1 MSDYMIRATAANG
14 QVRAFAATTRD
25 LTEYARN
32 AHNTSPVVTAALG
45 RTMTAAV
52 MMGSMLKGDKELL
65 TVKIQGDG
73 PIGSLTVTADSHG
86 HVKGYAQNPVVLI
99 QANSIGKLDVAG
111 AIGKGVLSVIKDIG
125 LKDPYVGQTD
135 LVSGEIAE
143 DLTYY
148 FAVSEQT
155 PSSVG
160 LGVLMNKDNT
170 VRQAGGFIIQLMP
183 DASEETISAL
193 EKRLAK
199 VSSVTAMLDIGKTPE
214 DILQELLGEFG
225 VEITE
230 KTETRFACNCSK
242 ERMEKALI
250 SIGRKD
256 LEEMIKDGEPIEM
269 NCHFCNSHY
278 QFSVEELK
286 KILAQAKKR

>member
-14 QVRAFAATTRD
+14 QIRAFAATTRD

-170 VRQAGGFIIQLMP
+170 VRQAGGFILQLLP
-183 DASEETISAL
+183 GASEEVISTL
-193 EKRLAK
+193 ENRLK
-199 VSSVTAMLDIGKTPE
+199 EITSITSLLDAGNTPE
-214 DILQELLGEFG
+214 MILEHILGDFG
-225 VEITE
+225 LEILDKIPTQ
-230 KTETRFACNCSK
+230 FACNCSR
-242 ERMEKALI
+242 ERIEKALI
-250 SIGRKD
+250 SIGKKE
-256 LEEMIKDGEPIEM
+256 LQEMIDEGKTIEM
-269 NCHFCNSHY
+269 NCHFCNKNY
-278 QFSVEELK
+278 PVTVEELK
-286 KILAQAKKR
+286 GLLEKAVR

>member
-14 QVRAFAATTRD
+14 QIRAFAATTRD

-52 MMGSMLKGDKELL
+52 MMGSMMKGDKDLL
-65 TVKIQGDG
+65 TIKIQGDG
-73 PIGSLTVTADSHG
+73 PIGSITVTADSHC
-86 HVKGYAQNPVVLI
+86 HVKGYAQNPMVLI
-99 QANSIGKLDVAG
+99 PANAIGKLDVAG

-170 VRQAGGFIIQLMP
+170 VRQAGGFILQLLP
-183 DASEETISAL
+183 GASEEVISTL
-193 EKRLAK
+193 ENRLK
-199 VSSVTAMLDIGKTPE
+199 EITSITSLLDAGNTPE
-214 DILQELLGEFG
+214 MILEHILGDFDL
-225 VEITE
+225 EILDKIPTQ
-230 KTETRFACNCSK
+230 FACNCSR
-242 ERMEKALI
+242 ERIEKALI
-250 SIGRKD
+250 SIGKKE
-256 LEEMIKDGEPIEM
+256 LQEMINEGKTIEM
-269 NCHFCNSHY
+269 NCHFCNKHY
-278 QFSVEELK
+278 PVTVEELK
-286 KILAQAKKR
+286 GLLEKAVR

>member
-14 QVRAFAATTRD
+14 QIRAFAATTRD

-170 VRQAGGFIIQLMP
+170 VRQAGGFILQLLP
-183 DASEETISAL
+183 GASEEVISTL
-193 EKRLAK
+193 ENRLK
-199 VSSVTAMLDIGKTPE
+199 EITSITSLLDAGNTPE
-214 DILQELLGEFG
+214 MILEHILGDFDL
-225 VEITE
+225 EILDKIPTQ
-230 KTETRFACNCSK
+230 FACNCSR
-242 ERMEKALI
+242 ERIEKALI
-250 SIGRKD
+250 SIGKKE
-256 LEEMIKDGEPIEM
+256 LQEMINEGKTIEM
-269 NCHFCNSHY
+269 NCHFCNKHY
-278 QFSVEELK
+278 PVTVEELK
-286 KILAQAKKR
+286 GLLEKAVR